1 MRSRQKRLKTLLWTV
16 LAVFVQPVVAQNP
29 STGSGQAYP
38 NKPIRFIVGFA
49 PGGPNDIIARIV
61 GQKLSETLGVP
72 VPVDNRPG
80 ADSMIGTQLAA
91 RAAPDGYTISMISAS
106 AAIHPSV
113 YTNVPYDVVKD
124 FSHVTV
130 LASGAFVVVV
140 NPTLP
145 AKSIKDL
152 IAIAKSKPGQL
163 NFASSGAGG
172 TLHLAGELF
181 KSLAHVNMNHIPYKG
196 GAPAI
201 TDVVTGQV
209 ELMFSPIAIAMPHVK
224 TGKLRPLAVTAAKR
238 WPALP
243 DLPTVAESGVPGYEA
258 TGWYGVVAPAR
269 TPQPIV
275 TRLNQQIVKVLGVA
289 EVRQQFASF
298 DLEPVRSSPEQMTSH
313 LRAELVK
320 WAKVVRE
327 AKLSPGMLH

>member
-1 MRSRQKRLKTLLWTV
+1 MKTFLCAIFVV
-16 LAVFVQPVVAQNP
+16 LAHPVFAQVYP
-29 STGSGQAYP
+29 S
-38 NKPIRFIVGFA
+38 KPIRFIVGFA

-61 GQKLSETLGVP
+61 SQKLSERVGVP

-91 RAAPDGYTISMISAS
+91 RSAPDGYTISMISAS
-106 AAIHPSV
+106 TAIHPHV
-113 YTNVPYDVVKD
+113 YTNVPYDVAKD
-124 FSHVTV
+124 FSPVTV

-140 NPTLP
+140 NPALP
-145 AKSIKDL
+145 AKSVKDL
-152 IAIAKSKPGQL
+152 IALAKAKPGQL
-163 NFASSGAGG
+163 NFASSGLGG

-181 KSLAHVNMNHIPYKG
+181 KSLAHVSMNHIPYKG

-224 TGKLRPLAVTAAKR
+224 AGKLRPLAVTSAKR

-243 DLPTVAESGVPGYEA
+243 QLPTVAESGLQGYEA

-269 TPQPIV
+269 TPAPVV
-275 TRLNQQIVKVLGVA
+275 TRLNQEIVAVLA
-289 EVRQQFASF
+289 LPEVRQQFASF
-298 DLEPVRSSPEQMTSH
+298 DLEPIGNSPEQMASH
-313 LRAELVK
+313 IKAELTK
-320 WAKVVRE
+320 WARVVKQ
-327 AKLSPGMLH
+327 AKLSPGTLQ

>member
-1 MRSRQKRLKTLLWTV
+1 MPSSLKILETFTAAMLI
-16 LAVFVQPVVAQNP
+16 VAAHSAIAQ
-29 STGSGQAYP
+29 TYP
-38 NKPIRFIVGFA
+38 GKPIRFIVGFA

-61 GQKLSETLGVP
+61 SQKLSESVGVT

-80 ADSMIGTQLAA
+80 ADSIIGTQLAA
-91 RAAPDGYTISMISAS
+91 RAAPDGYTIAMISAS

-113 YTNVPYDVVKD
+113 YNNIPYDIVKD
-124 FSHVTV
+124 FSHVAV

-145 AKSIKDL
+145 VKSIKDL
-152 IAIAKSKPGQL
+152 IALARAKPGQL

-172 TLHLAGELF
+172 TLHLSGELF
-181 KSLAHVNMNHIPYKG
+181 KSLAHVDMNHIPYKG

-224 TGKLRPLAVTAAKR
+224 AGKLRPLAVTASKR
-238 WPALP
+238 WPTLP
-243 DLPTVAESGVPGYEA
+243 DLPTIAESGVAGYES

-269 TPQPIV
+269 TPREIV
-275 TRLNQQIVKVLGVA
+275 TRLNQEIVKLLA
-289 EVRQQFASF
+289 RADVRQQLASF
-298 DLEPVRSSPEQMTSH
+298 DLEPVGSSPEQMTSH
-313 LRAELVK
+313 IKAELVK
-320 WAKVVRE
+320 WAKVVKD
-327 AKLSPGMLH
+327 AKLAPGTLQ

>member
-1 MRSRQKRLKTLLWTV
+1 MPSPLKILETFTAAMLI
-16 LAVFVQPVVAQNP
+16 VAAHSAIAQ
-29 STGSGQAYP
+29 TYP
-38 NKPIRFIVGFA
+38 GKPIRFIVGFA

-61 GQKLSETLGVP
+61 GQKLSESVGVT

-80 ADSMIGTQLAA
+80 ADSIIGTQLAA
-91 RAAPDGYTISMISAS
+91 RAAPDGYTIAMISAS

-113 YTNVPYDVVKD
+113 YNNIPYDIVKD
-124 FSHVTV
+124 FSHVAV

-145 AKSIKDL
+145 VKSIKDL
-152 IAIAKSKPGQL
+152 IALARAKPGQL

-172 TLHLAGELF
+172 TLHLSGELF

-224 TGKLRPLAVTAAKR
+224 AGKLRPLAVTASKR
-238 WPALP
+238 WPTLP
-243 DLPTVAESGVPGYEA
+243 DLPTIAESGVAGYES

-269 TPQPIV
+269 TPREIV
-275 TRLNQQIVKVLGVA
+275 TRLNQEIVKLLA
-289 EVRQQFASF
+289 RADVRQQLASF
-298 DLEPVRSSPEQMTSH
+298 DLEPVGSSPEQMTSH
-313 LRAELVK
+313 IKAELVK
-320 WAKVVRE
+320 WAKVVKD
-327 AKLSPGMLH
+327 AKLAPGTLQ